1 MKRRGFTLIEL
12 LVVIVI
18 IGILVAI
25 ALPNF
30 IKIKDKAKEAEV
42 KQNLHAI
49 QLAVERYA
57 TDRDGNYPFYL
68 YGGDSLFNVGTQEYF
83 WIQDEG
89 NTRVGG
95 VRYGSTEL
103 PFDMFFIDTET
114 WDYYG
119 SPNVTPSW
127 GMMIS
132 APDQLESAFGDTLS
146 FEGYIP
152 KYPKNPFAQGHN
164 SKKFSLDAFGTNYT
178 SWGALGG
185 RDGTLM
191 INIGW
196 WGELPELMLF
206 WSGNNAGQGTTD
218 MTIQNQ
224 VPGNF
229 FYHPRY
235 SDGVTNYGHNV
246 YQLDYHTTAD
256 LPPASWN
263 VLPPLD
269 DSADVHSIDVAGY
282 DLFATGSQ
290 RTKGQDVDT
299 VLAPPDCYDDH
310 TFRTGYATLAQ
321 ERNPWIEDGGDY
333 DNVGDYDER
342 PYSDGFPDF
351 YIIHLGAGMDKKIA
365 GNVLD

>member
-57 TDRDGNYPFYL
+57 TDRDGNYPYYL
-68 YGGDSLFNVGTQEYF
+68 YGGDSLFNMGTVEAL
-83 WIQDEG
+83 G
-89 NTRVGG
+89 PTRTGG
-95 VRYGSTEL
+95 VAFTSIQH
-103 PFDMFFIDTET
+103 PFDMMYLDTDT

-119 SPNVTPSW
+119 SPTCSPTWN
-127 GMMIS
+127 MLMDE
-132 APDQLESAFGDTLS
+132 PDQLESAFGDTLS

-152 KYPKNPFAQGHN
+152 KYPKNPFQQGHN
-164 SKKFSLDAFGTNYT
+164 AFKFGTDAFGTNF
-178 SWGALGG
+178 SQWGAFGG
-185 RDGTLM
+185 KEGKLM

-196 WGELPELMLF
+196 WGELPEMMLF
-206 WSGNNAGQGTTD
+206 ASGDTENTE
-218 MTIQNQ
+218 MYIQNH

-235 SDGVTNYGHNV
+235 SDGVTNYGHNY
-246 YQLDYHTTAD
+246 YQCDYSGGVVQPSNFA
-256 LPPASWN
+256 
-263 VLPPLD
+263 PPLN

-282 DLFATGSQ
+282 DLFALGSQ

-299 VLAPPDCYDDH
+299 YVSAWGNDH
-310 TFRTGYATLAQ
+310 TFRTGYPTLAQ
-321 ERNPWIEDGGDY
+321 ERNPWIEAGGDY
-333 DNVGDYDER
+333 ENVGDYDER

-351 YIIHLGAGMDKKIA
+351 YIIHLGAGMDKKLA
-365 GNVLD
+365 SNTMD